1 MSTLE
6 GARDKAVRRALAR
19 QRRRS
24 SVLGAEA
31 GPALTERLLALPEVA
46 AAGCVAAY
54 ASFGTEPPTEA
65 LLEAL
70 RGAGKRVLLPMVLDD
85 LDLDW
90 AEYAGPESLGFTL
103 RGPAEPVGPRLGVG
117 AIAAADVVLVPA
129 LAVARDGVRL
139 GKGGGSYDRALAR
152 TRPGVLVV
160 ALLWDGELH
169 DAGELPDEP
178 HDRPV
183 GAVVTPSG
191 TTRL

>member
-1 MSTLE
+1 VSTLD
-6 GARDKAVRRALAR
+6 GSRDKAVRRALAR

-24 SVLGAEA
+24 AVLGADA
-31 GPALTERLLALPEVA
+31 GPALAGRVLALPEVA
-46 AAGCVAAY
+46 AARCVAAY
-54 ASFGTEPPTEA
+54 SSFGTEPPTDS

-70 RGAGKRVLLPMVLDD
+70 RAAGKRVLLPVVLDD

-90 AEYAGPESLGFTL
+90 AEYGGPESLGFTL
-103 RGPAEPVGPRLGVG
+103 RGMAEPVGERLGPD
-117 AIAAADVVLVPA
+117 AIGSADVMLVPA

-152 TRPGVLVV
+152 TRSGALVV

-169 DAGELPDEP
+169 DAGDLPAEP
-178 HDRPV
+178 HDCPV
-183 GAVVTPSG
+183 DAVVTPSA

>member
-1 MSTLE
+1 M
-6 GARDKAVRRALAR
+6 
-19 QRRRS
+19 
-24 SVLGAEA
+24 LGADA
-31 GPALTERLLALPEVA
+31 GPALAERSLALPEVA

-54 ASFGTEPPTEA
+54 SSFGTEPPTEA

-70 RGAGKRVLLPMVLDD
+70 RHAGMRVLLPVVLDD

-90 AEYAGPESLGFTL
+90 AEYEGPESLGFTL
-103 RGPAEPVGPRLGVG
+103 RGMAEPIGPRLGLD

-152 TRPGVLVV
+152 ARPGALVV

-169 DAGELPDEP
+169 EAGELPAEP
-178 HDRPV
+178 HDHPV
-183 GAVVTPSG
+183 GAVVTPTA